1 MTEHP
6 EGAAGVGLTLVSVG
20 GDDDNFGPSEQAILA
35 TKLVAPPATQ
45 PNVVRQALLDR
56 LDGFSGKLTVVV
68 APAGW
73 GKTTLIRDWRQRHPP
88 SATAWLSL
96 DPADNDPVRF
106 WSYLISAL
114 HTAIPG
120 CGATILSA
128 LTVHGSGVASTFLP
142 SLVGAVAQFSTR
154 VVLVLDDYHVISEP
168 RILEAVEFFV
178 HHQPPTLH
186 LVLSTRTDPTLPM
199 PRLRVRGEV
208 NELRAADLRFTDTEA
223 ALLFNDVFGLPVSDP
238 EVVALQHRTEGWAA
252 GLCLA
257 GLSLRNHPDRAS
269 YISAFAGDDRQV
281 VDYLITEVVDA
292 LAPEV
297 HAFLVQTS
305 ILERLSADL
314 CDAVIDSSGSQQLLE
329 RIERSN
335 VFVVALDNKRQWYRY
350 HHLFADLL
358 RSELHRTNPT
368 LIPTLHRR
376 ASRWYADNGAVSDAV
391 DHAIWAG
398 DLVEAGELIA
408 AHWNVCF
415 SEGLVATVAS
425 WLDRLPTQMVT
436 ADARLCLARGWVAR
450 HTGNLDVVE
459 TWVHAAETAPA
470 GGPPRDGSSTLESSA
485 CLLRAGYRYMIG
497 DLTGGEG
504 PARRALEL
512 EATGA
517 PRWRAHALVTLG
529 ANLTWQGRSGE
540 AQELLIQVVPPHQPP
555 DNNLAALW
563 AHGCLA
569 VIAAR
574 SEDLDIAEQHIDL
587 ALQLATAHGLSEY
600 PMGAAAAL
608 GSAEVSRLKR
618 RSDEAEA
625 SGHRGLELAQRGGA
639 RLETTH
645 GHLSLAATLGPGQP
659 KLARSH
665 LDEAWR
671 ILKTCADPGILTTV
685 ADEVE
690 AVCGRAAPPDSVS
703 RPTLEPLTRR
713 ERNVL
718 RLLNSEL
725 SLREIAAELFV
736 SYNTVKSQTRAVYR
750 KLGVS
755 TRAEAVAIS
764 KGRTLGPS

>member
-1 MTEHP
+1 
-6 EGAAGVGLTLVSVG
+6 
-20 GDDDNFGPSEQAILA
+20 
-35 TKLVAPPATQ
+35 
-45 PNVVRQALLDR
+45 VVRQALLDR
-56 LDGFSGKLTVVV
+56 LDGFSGKLTVVI

-96 DPADNDPVRF
+96 DPAENDPVRF

-114 HTAIPG
+114 QTAVPG
-120 CGATILSA
+120 CGATILPA
-128 LTVHGSGVASTFLP
+128 LAAQGSGVAETFLP
-142 SLVGAVAQFSTR
+142 SLMGAVEQFSTR
-154 VVLVLDDYHVISEP
+154 VVLVLDDYHVIADP
-168 RILEAVEFFV
+168 RILEGVELLV
-178 HHQPPTLH
+178 HHQPPSLH
-186 LVLSTRTDPTLPM
+186 LVLATRTDPSLPL

-223 ALLFNDVFGLPVSDP
+223 AALFNDVFGLPVSDP
-238 EVVALQHRTEGWAA
+238 EVIALQHRTEGWAA

-257 GLSLRNHPDRAS
+257 GLSLRNHPDRAR

-292 LAPEV
+292 LTPEV
-297 HAFLVQTS
+297 RTFLVQTS
-305 ILERLSADL
+305 ILERLSAEL
-314 CDAVIDSSGSQQLLE
+314 CDAVIDGSGSQHFLE
-329 RIERSN
+329 QIERSN
-335 VFVVALDNKRQWYRY
+335 LFVVALDNKRQWYRY

-368 LIPTLHRR
+368 LIPILHRR
-376 ASRWYADNGAVSDAV
+376 ASRWYANQAAVSEAV
-391 DHAIWAG
+391 DHATWAG
-398 DLVEAGELIA
+398 DLLEAGELIA
-408 AHWNVCF
+408 AYWNVCF

-425 WLDRLPTQMVT
+425 WLDRLPPEMVM

-450 HTGNLDVVE
+450 HTGHLDVVE
-459 TWVHAAETAPA
+459 TWVQAAESAPA
-470 GGPPRDGSSTLESSA
+470 RGPLRDGSSTLESSA

-512 EATGA
+512 EASGA

-540 AQELLIQVVPPHQPP
+540 AHELLTRVVPPHEPAA
-555 DNNLAALW
+555 NNLAALW

-574 SEDLDIAEQHIDL
+574 DGELDIAQQHIDR
-587 ALQLATAHGLSEY
+587 ASQLATAHGLSEY

-608 GSAEVSRLKR
+608 ASAEVSRLKR
-618 RSDEAEA
+618 RSGEAEA
-625 SGHRGLELAQRGGA
+625 SGHRGLEFAQRGGA
-639 RLETTH
+639 RLESIFA
-645 GHLSLAATLGPGQP
+645 HLSLAATLSRGQP
-659 KLARSH
+659 ELARSH
-665 LDEAWR
+665 LDEAGR
-671 ILKTCADPGILTTV
+671 ILKTCADPGILTAV
-685 ADEVE
+685 ADEVGT
-690 AVCGRAAPPDSVS
+690 VYGRGASPDLASHS
-703 RPTLEPLTRR
+703 TPEPLTKR

-764 KGRTLGPS
+764 KGRTFGPS